1 MMGQG
6 SKWQRHFLYR
16 KESIKTTW
24 KFRLAMVILVI
35 LIVSLT
41 RGLWI
46 PSIGWS
52 VVCAED
58 VGPSDVILVENFD
71 PTYLLFERASAL
83 QKAGLSARVLIP
95 TPTPRDPKVANT
107 VFEGFAD
114 VMARVARMQNFE
126 IIPIRQME
134 PISLNTAYQVRDF
147 LIKEQLSSVIAVT
160 PGFRSRR
167 SSLVYQAVLK
177 PAGIQVYCMP
187 VFGQHTPENWTDT
200 WHGIQEVTEQFL
212 KLQFYRFY
220 VIPLSGRVS
229 IHVEKRHSVF
239 IR

>member
-6 SKWQRHFLYR
+6 SMWQRHFLYR

-24 KFRLAMVILVI
+24 KFRLAMLILVI
-35 LIVSLT
+35 LIGSLT

-52 VVCAED
+52 VVCPEE
-58 VGPSDVILVENFD
+58 VGPSDVILVENFNSN
-71 PTYLLFERASAL
+71 YLLFERASAL

-95 TPTPRDPKVANT
+95 TPTPRDPEVANT
-107 VFEGFAD
+107 VFEGFVE
-114 VMARVARMQNFE
+114 VMARVARVQNFE
-126 IIPIRQME
+126 IIPIRQHE
-134 PISLNTAYQVRDF
+134 PISLNTAYQVRDN
-147 LIKEQLSSVIAVT
+147 LIKEHLSSVIAVT

-167 SSLVYQAVLK
+167 SSLIYHAVLK
-177 PAGIQVYCMP
+177 PAGIQVYCVP
-187 VFGQHTPENWTDT
+187 VFGHQTPENWTET

-220 VIPLSGRVS
+220 VLPLSG
-229 IHVEKRHSVF
+229 SV
-239 IR
+239 

>member
-6 SKWQRHFLYR
+6 SMWQRHFLYR

-24 KFRLAMVILVI
+24 KFRLAMLILVI
-35 LIVSLT
+35 LIGSLT

-52 VVCAED
+52 VVCPED
-58 VGPSDVILVENFD
+58 VGPSDVILVENFNSN
-71 PTYLLFERASAL
+71 YLLFERASAL

-95 TPTPRDPKVANT
+95 IRASRDPEVANT
-107 VFEGFAD
+107 VFKGVAEL
-114 VMARVARMQNFE
+114 MARLARMQNLG
-126 IIPIRQME
+126 IIPIRQNE

-147 LIKEQLSSVIAVT
+147 LITEHLSSVIAVT

-167 SSLVYQAVLK
+167 SSLIYHAVLK
-177 PAGIQVYCMP
+177 PAGIQVYCVP
-187 VFGQHTPENWTDT
+187 VFGHQTPENWTET

-220 VIPLSGRVS
+220 VLPLSG
-229 IHVEKRHSVF
+229 SV
-239 IR
+239 